1 MVGNL
6 TPVPSAS
13 ESAKTADAETTQ
25 AASGSGNTQEGT
37 RNLWLYRKKSFKLLT
52 HLCRVS

>member
-6 TPVPSAS
+6 TPEPSAS

-25 AASGSGNTQEGT
+25 AASGSGNTQEGA
-37 RNLWLYRKKSFKLLT
+37 RNLWLYGKKSLPT